1 MVNPKVTNLI
11 VPATGTGFLPV
22 VLTLAAT
29 SRAMVEEDPAHDGG
43 TGGLGLV
50 GYYVDPAVATAAVMA
65 SLATVPAANILAAL
79 QAYSVPVLGA
89 AIKPNQQQL
98 WLPTTGN
105 IGTQSHEPIQFG
117 DWLGRHLG
125 YGEFIGNQG
134 DCILLLQSVGA
145 QTGILLVEWK

>member
-1 MVNPKVTNLI
+1 MVNPKVTNI
-11 VPATGTGFLPV
+11 VIPAVGFVPI

-29 SRAMVEEDPAHDGG
+29 SRAMVEEDPAVAGAPV
-43 TGGLGLV
+43 GLK

-65 SLATVPAANILAAL
+65 TLATATSAQLLAAL

-89 AIKPNQQQL
+89 ALKPNALQMWQT
-98 WLPTTGN
+98 TTGN
-105 IGTQSHEPIQFG
+105 IGTQSHQPIQFG

-134 DCILLLQSVGA
+134 DCILLVESATGVA
-145 QTGILLVEWK
+145 TGILLVEWK

>member
-1 MVNPKVTNLI
+1 MVNPKVTN
-11 VPATGTGFLPV
+11 VPVPGGGVFVPI

-29 SRAMVEEDPAHDGG
+29 SRAMVEEDPNYNAGVAQ
-43 TGGLGLV
+43 GLQ

-65 SLATVPAANILAAL
+65 TLATATSAQLLAAL

-89 AIKPNQQQL
+89 AIKPNVEQY
-98 WLPTTGN
+98 WMTTTGN
-105 IGTQSHEPIQFG
+105 IGTQSHQPIQFG

-134 DCILLLQSVGA
+134 DCILLLTSKQA
-145 QTGILLVEWK
+145 ATGILLVEWK